1 MTLSETVGEG
11 IIYVAISGGSF
22 HCLSGLLVTHDGRCP
37 MLKLVIIMSPL
48 SHGGLSLS
56 ARLSQS
62 VL

>member
-1 MTLSETVGEG
+1 MLQLFVC
-11 IIYVAISGGSF
+11 